1 MNTDYLFERGKIA
14 NIMGVNKNAID
25 FGKMD
30 EKSKNLYIMVLRKYL
45 LNSRN

>member
-30 EKSKNLYIMVLRKYL
+30 EKSKKSVYNGIKKYL